1 MKPLAKF
8 LILVLTF
15 AAGFTIALGEAGAND
30 REEVQRK
37 AYWQKRYAM
46 VLSRKAEAEVRIE
59 ESQTA
64 IRKLRQ
70 RDRNKGEPRAKILT
84 ELESAEKELATVM
97 KLLAEFPDSARQA
110 GVPPGWLR
118 EVEERQGSES

>member
-1 MKPLAKF
+1 MRPLGKL
-8 LILVLTF
+8 LILVLTL
-15 AAGFTIALGEAGAND
+15 AAGFTIALGEAGANN
-30 REEVQRK
+30 REEVRRK

-46 VLSRKAEAEVRIE
+46 VLSRKADAELRIE
-59 ESQTA
+59 ESQQA

-70 RDRNKGEPRAKILT
+70 RERNKGQPRVKIET
-84 ELESAEKELATVM
+84 ELESAEKELAAVI

-118 EVEERQGSES
+118 EVEETRDSES